1 MSARPS
7 LAQSEA
13 RSVQPAIQPPART
26 SHLDHEASS
35 TDFRY
40 SFGAVPVRES
50 GEQERAADR
59 AADTPARRKVSATR
73 PAPDDTAE
81 EGGRSLDP
89 ANRVFYEAKLGASLR
104 GVRIHT
110 DAAADEGSRTLHAR
124 AFSRGRHI
132 YFGAGN
138 FRPETAEGSW
148 LLAHEL
154 AHTLQPTDG
163 AIRRKGVGDPM
174 GSMGSAGTSRQA
186 TPAENRE
193 FVQIAIDL
201 IQHGKDLYDPFI
213 SGIDPATH
221 RPTYRTP
228 AVTNEQLI
236 RQLEGWKATVEQGL
250 NIIQVSL
257 SGDAVLDQNIRQT
270 YRTAVEAAV
279 SASAQHQNR
288 SRHDLYDEHRGRILD
303 WAWPTAT
310 QDPHGSDLSEALT
323 AQERSQIR
331 VVTTAITF
339 NSVDAYFA
347 ANVTPV
353 ALPANTTVHFGGAIP
368 PRLNAGLQNIA
379 ATIAGMTSGLEL
391 NSTIT
396 LALDLGRVGG
406 DYAAYRF
413 TRVRHPA
420 QGRTQPA
427 TEEILVEHLGAIG
440 LERNRT
446 TDTKSQRE
454 RFDRLGLTLG
464 SGWGASPNWE
474 TNGELQSLLRGLA
487 LIPDSSLTPLSGVV
501 IDRAAASATHP
512 TWAGEY
518 SFGTHTITLFN
529 SAFAPSLTRVGTPG
543 SGFSDLASFTIRHEI
558 GHALDQLSLRTAM
571 SGWNA
576 SVTTL
581 NAAVATART
590 RANTQFADVRTG
602 PNQFRIPPARRAAW
616 NAIQAP
622 VTAARAAET
631 GAARARDT
639 ARSLSGASLQR
650 RQGSNVF
657 ESVQGAAATGTNA
670 FRQAAQQDGVRLTH
684 YSDESWLE
692 YFAETH
698 AMFISAPDDLR
709 RLRPH
714 VFAFMQA
721 TFP

>member
-1 MSARPS
+1 MSGRAS
-7 LAQSEA
+7 LAPLET
-13 RSVQPAIQPPART
+13 RSVEPAVQPPARA
-26 SHLDHEASS
+26 SHSHREASYF
-35 TDFRY
+35 DYRY
-40 SFGAVPVRES
+40 SFGAVPVREN

-59 AADTPARRKVSATR
+59 AADSLTNVPTTSSLPESAS
-73 PAPDDTAE
+73 E
-81 EGGRSLDP
+81 EGGRPLDP
-89 ANRVFYEAKLGASLR
+89 ANRVFYEAKLGANLR
-104 GVRIHT
+104 GVRIHS
-110 DAAADEGSRTLHAR
+110 DAAADAGSRALRAHAF
-124 AFSRGRHI
+124 ARGRHI
-132 YFGAGN
+132 YFGTGN

-154 AHTLQPTDG
+154 AHTLQSSDG
-163 AIRRKGVGDPM
+163 AVRRKGVGDPM
-174 GSMGSAGTSRQA
+174 GSMGSAGTPRQA
-186 TPAENRE
+186 TPTENRE

-201 IQHGKDLYDPFI
+201 IRRGKDLYDPFI

-257 SGDAVLDQNIRQT
+257 SGDAVLDQDIRQN

-288 SRHDLYDEHRGRILD
+288 SRHDLYDEHRARILD
-303 WAWPTAT
+303 WAWPAAT
-310 QDPHGSDLSEALT
+310 QDPQGSDLSDALT
-323 AQERSQIR
+323 AQERSHIR
-331 VVTTAITF
+331 VVTTAITLG
-339 NSVDAYFA
+339 SVDAFFA
-347 ANVTPV
+347 ANATPV
-353 ALPANTTVHFGGAIP
+353 ALPANTTLRFGGAIP

-379 ATIAGMTSGLEL
+379 ATIAAMATGLEL

-446 TDTKSQRE
+446 ADTKSQRD

-464 SGWGASPNWE
+464 SGWGASPDWE

-487 LIPDSSLTPLSGVV
+487 LIPDSSLTRLSGVA
-501 IDRAAASATHP
+501 INRAAASATHP

-518 SFGTHTITLFN
+518 DFGAHTITLFN

-558 GHALDQLSLRTAM
+558 GHALDQISLRTAM
-571 SGWNA
+571 STWNA

-590 RANTQFADVRTG
+590 AANTQFADVRTG
-602 PNQFRIPPARRAAW
+602 PNQFRIPPGRRAAW

-631 GAARARDT
+631 GAARARDA

-657 ESVQGAAATGTNA
+657 ESVQGSAAAGTNA
-670 FRQAAQQDGVRLTH
+670 FRVAAQQDGVRLTH

-692 YFAETH
+692 YFAEAH